1 MDSLAEILSKYN
13 FNTDKGNPHT
23 YIEYYD
29 KMFSGCREEQI
40 NLLEIGVF
48 HGESMKLW
56 SKYFTNVNLYGI
68 DIFTR
73 TEGNKKL
80 DINYVNG
87 NLKGYDVQL
96 DVVDSCSESSDR
108 KKIRD
113 EYLSQFEDGFFD
125 IIIDDGQHNSESQTL
140 TYNNF
145 KNKVSKGG
153 LYIIED
159 IKSWEDG
166 GVRSGHTHLEHLQRD
181 IKNLEIVLE
190 GSNDNILGVIK
201 GENIK

>member
-1 MDSLAEILSKYN
+1 MDSLAEILFKYN
-13 FNTDKGNPHT
+13 FNTDKGSPHN

-29 KMFSGCREEQI
+29 KMFSDCREEQI

-56 SKYFTNVNLYGI
+56 SKYFTNVNLYGV

-73 TEGNKKL
+73 FEGKVKL
-80 DINYVNG
+80 DIDYVSR
-87 NLKGYDVQL
+87 NLEGYDVQL
-96 DVVDSCSESSDR
+96 DIVDSCSESPD
-108 KKIRD
+108 KKKVRD

-125 IIIDDGQHNSESQTL
+125 IIIDDGQHNSESQIL

-145 KNKVSKGG
+145 KSKVSKGG

-159 IKSWEDG
+159 IKPWLDG
-166 GVRSGHTHLEHLQRD
+166 GERSGHTHLEYLKRD
-181 IKNLEIVLE
+181 IKNLEIVHE
-190 GSNDNILGVIK
+190 GYEDDILGVII

>member
-29 KMFSGCREEQI
+29 KMFSDCREEQV

-56 SKYFTNVNLYGI
+56 SKYFPNVNLYGV

-73 TEGNKKL
+73 IEGNVRL
-80 DINYVNG
+80 DINYVNE

-108 KKIRD
+108 KKVRD

-145 KNKVSKGG
+145 KSKVSKDG

-159 IKSWEDG
+159 IKSWQDG
-166 GVRSGHTHLEHLQRD
+166 GTRSEHTHLEHLQRD
-181 IKNLEIVLE
+181 IKNLEIVHK
-190 GSNDNILGVIK
+190 GRGDNILGVIK
-201 GENIK
+201 GENI

>member
-1 MDSLAEILSKYN
+1 MDSLVEILSKYN

-29 KMFSGCREEQI
+29 KMFSDCREEQI

-56 SKYFTNVNLYGI
+56 SKYFPNVNLYGI

-73 TEGNKKL
+73 IEGNVRL
-80 DINYVNG
+80 DINYVNE

-108 KKIRD
+108 KKVRD

-145 KNKVSKGG
+145 KSKVSKGG

-159 IKSWEDG
+159 IKPWLDG
-166 GVRSGHTHLEHLQRD
+166 GTRSERTHLEHLQRD
-181 IKNLEIVLE
+181 IKNLEIVHE
-190 GSNDNILGVIK
+190 GYEDDILGVIR
-201 GENIK
+201 GEKIK